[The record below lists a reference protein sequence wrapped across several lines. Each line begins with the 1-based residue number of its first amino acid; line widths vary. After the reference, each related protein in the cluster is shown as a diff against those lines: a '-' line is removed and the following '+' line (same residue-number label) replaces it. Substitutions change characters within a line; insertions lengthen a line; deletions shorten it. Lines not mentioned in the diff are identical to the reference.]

1 MIQPP
6 NNTSLV
12 DWLEGKL
19 AFDFCLH
26 YHACQIAAI
35 PQSLHVNTPFSTF
48 NPRVSNFP
56 SFQRRKCD
64 RANRYN
70 YWVVGCKWPV
80 PPTVYLLRR
89 TRHSEKVLSRHT
101 HRLLLIVQNYIWLQ
115 RSDSHPHLS

>member
-56 SFQRRKCD
+56 SFQKRKCD

-70 YWVVGCKWPV
+70 YWVVGCNGLCLPRSTCLDARGTAKRFCHG
-80 PPTVYLLRR
+80 T
-89 TRHSEKVLSRHT
+89 HT
-101 HRLLLIVQNYIWLQ
+101 G
-115 RSDSHPHLS
+115 SF